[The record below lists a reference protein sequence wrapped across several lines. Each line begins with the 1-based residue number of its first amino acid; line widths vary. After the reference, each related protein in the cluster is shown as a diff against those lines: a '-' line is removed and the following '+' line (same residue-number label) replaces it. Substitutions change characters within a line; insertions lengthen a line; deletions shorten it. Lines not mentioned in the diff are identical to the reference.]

1 MHSCEHY
8 LVIYN
13 NKRLTSQLLC
23 DLCFCSTVLRHFH
36 IHRILGGASRMWTS
50 NFLMGNGHTSHCDRF
65 AGHIWRS
72 KWYIKPPTLLC
83 FCSIYIIY
91 ECSHG
96 LQVGDSCFGVLQFL
110 TLSQDRSGLVS
121 THIQLSSPVTGLDRP
136 RGFQEVKVPRFY
148 DNGTGWW

>member
-1 MHSCEHY
+1 
-8 LVIYN
+8 
-13 NKRLTSQLLC
+13 
-23 DLCFCSTVLRHFH
+23 
-36 IHRILGGASRMWTS
+36 MWTS

-136 RGFQEVKVPRFY
+136 RGFQEVKVPIFH
-148 DNGTGWW
+148 DNGTGWWQVVSLMYRPPLPLGNTPGTHFCQRLSRPQSHRTIGRILCQ